1 MSTKIK
7 FFMEETMEEKVQIQ
21 IETTK
26 QELINKAYHLL
37 TAISELADN
46 INCMNFGKDPADLE
60 ADALKY
66 TYSIKA
72 LSETA
77 QTLLFHVN
85 GEL

>member
-1 MSTKIK
+1 
-7 FFMEETMEEKVQIQ
+7 MEEKVQIQ

-37 TAISELADN
+37 TAISELAVS
-46 INCMNFGKDPADLE
+46 INCLSFSKDPAELE
-60 ADALKY
+60 ADVLKY
-66 TYSIKA
+66 AYSIKA

>member
-1 MSTKIK
+1 
-7 FFMEETMEEKVQIQ
+7 MEEKVTFQ

-26 QELINKAYHLL
+26 QELISKAYHLL

-46 INCMNFGKDPADLE
+46 IDCLDFAHGDKADLE
-60 ADALKY
+60 ADVLKY

>member
-1 MSTKIK
+1 MSIY
-7 FFMEETMEEKVQIQ
+7 FGGIMEEKVQIS

-37 TAISELADN
+37 TAISELAGSID
-46 INCMNFGKDPADLE
+46 CLDFGGVPADLE
-60 ADALKY
+60 ADILKY
-66 TYSIKA
+66 AYSIKY

-77 QTLLFHVN
+77 QTCLFHVN

>member
-1 MSTKIK
+1 
-7 FFMEETMEEKVQIQ
+7 MEEKVQIQ

-37 TAISELADN
+37 TAISELAVS
-46 INCMNFGKDPADLE
+46 INCLSFSKDPAELE
-60 ADALKY
+60 ADVLKY
-66 TYSIKA
+66 AYSIKA

-77 QTLLFHVN
+77 QTLLFHMN

>member
-1 MSTKIK
+1 
-7 FFMEETMEEKVQIQ
+7 MEEKVQIN

-26 QELINKAYHLL
+26 QELISKAYHLL

-46 INCMNFGKDPADLE
+46 IDCLDFSKDPADLE
-60 ADALKY
+60 ADVLKY

-77 QTLLFHVN
+77 QTFLFHVN

>member
-1 MSTKIK
+1 
-7 FFMEETMEEKVQIQ
+7 MEEKVQIQ

-46 INCMNFGKDPADLE
+46 IDCLDFSKDPADLE
-60 ADALKY
+60 ADVLKY
-66 TYSIKA
+66 AYSIKA
-72 LSETA
+72 LSEIA
-77 QTLLFHVN
+77 QMCVFHVS